1 MAKYVQSHI
10 VHEVQAHIL
19 HMIQHFIE
27 CLRIVKRWDWMYLK
41 SVRHEVCVMSV
52 YIQW

>member
-10 VHEVQAHIL
+10 VHEIQTHIL
-19 HMIQHFIE
+19 HMIQHCIK
-27 CLRIVKRWDWMYLK
+27 CLCIVKRWNWMYLE
-41 SVRHEVCVMSV
+41 SVRHKVRVMAV